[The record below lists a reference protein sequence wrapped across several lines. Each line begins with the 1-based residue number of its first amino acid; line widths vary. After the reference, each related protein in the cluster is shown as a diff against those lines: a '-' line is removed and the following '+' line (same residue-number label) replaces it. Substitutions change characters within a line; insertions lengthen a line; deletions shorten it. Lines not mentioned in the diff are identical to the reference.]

1 MAGLLVLT
9 YAADQLVLGSARLA
23 RHLRISAAVVGVVV
37 IGLGTSAPEFLVSG
51 TAATTGQADIA
62 IGNLMGSNIINV
74 TLVLG
79 TVAALG
85 GVCTTATV
93 IAREITLSVVAVALF
108 AVAAAIGLTIWTG
121 LALLALVVPALATL
135 VHWSRSD
142 RTAGPIA
149 EQTTELTASDDRPSA
164 AAHTWPESLGRA
176 AAGLIG
182 VLAGAQLLVSNAAT
196 IATAFGVPPLVIGCT
211 LVALGTSLPELVT
224 AIQAQRRG
232 EADLLVGNLFGS
244 NLFNS
249 LAGGGIVGICSGTHT
264 SPAADLPLLAV
275 MVAASAFAW
284 ILLRRNLSIGRP
296 GSIALLI
303 TYASTV
309 PLLLTT

>member
-108 AVAAAIGLTIWTG
+108 AVAVAIGLTIWTG
-121 LALLALVVPALATL
+121 LALLALVVPALTTL

-149 EQTTELTASDDRPSA
+149 EQTAELTASDDRPSA
-164 AAHTWPESLGRA
+164 AAYAWPESLGRA

-196 IATAFGVPPLVIGCT
+196 IATAFDVPPLVIGCT